1 MKFLHFFSR
10 HKLADQK
17 TRKSLGREEFRLLHY
32 AGEVTYSVAGK
43 CVLTCIISAL
53 SHSFFLLSSPALWIK
68 TALLGSKDKSGYRV
82 VLCIIWLTRLISH
95 LKFLP
100 CCEISVERWWQPEW
114 FLFLPGFL
122 DKNNDL
128 LFRNL
133 KEVSMDAGYFQY
145 SAAEQGAGFKM
156 GWHLRKKVLLISTW
170 RMHVLRAALWKGKLK
185 CSKFV
190 LLKTKQPKTILSH
203 CSKSSLKFI
212 LYFISENVSL
222 HRPCATLR
230 ILS

>member
-1 MKFLHFFSR
+1 MLERSPTV
-10 HKLADQK
+10 LQ
-17 TRKSLGREEFRLLHY
+17 
-32 AGEVTYSVAGK
+32 VSV
-43 CVLTCIISAL
+43 CIISAL

-82 VLCIIWLTRLISH
+82 VLCIIWLTKLISH